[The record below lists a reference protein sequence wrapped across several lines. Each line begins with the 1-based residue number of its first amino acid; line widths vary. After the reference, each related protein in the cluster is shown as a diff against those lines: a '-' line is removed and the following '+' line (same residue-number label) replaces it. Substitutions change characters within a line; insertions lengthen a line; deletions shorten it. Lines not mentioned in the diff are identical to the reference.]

1 MTNPLDLNKIKQ
13 GENTDDLLTD
23 LLNLI
28 DDMTSVIDSDTMVG
42 AEEYKERLKAVVRE
56 YEL

>member
-1 MTNPLDLNKIKQ
+1 MLKPLDLNKIKQ

-28 DDMTSVIDSDTMVG
+28 ADMTSVIDADTMLG
-42 AEEYKERLKAVVRE
+42 AYEYRERLKVVVEE